1 MKSLF
6 TQMDFLQKNY
16 MNLIDSN
23 YKILGIIGGLHSCG
37 VAYIENGNIKYCF
50 EEERFSRVKS
60 WRDFEED
67 FFRYPLQS
75 LNRLIYT
82 HEIDL
87 NQVDYFTSFLDYNF
101 TKNMLKDTLGF
112 DLPLEKYIR
121 IEHHDA
127 HCTLAYYLSGFKN
140 DTLIVSLDAGGDNH
154 VAKYYFGNY
163 GDMFYIDG
171 VDIYRK
177 SLGHFYAALTELL
190 GFKRLKDEG
199 KVVGMAGHGN
209 LWIELYNAW
218 KDIIKI
224 EDLRTQ
230 VDPKPGISN
239 GLYKEIYEA
248 FFDIVGS
255 SYWKRP
261 QILKDIACTGQFIL
275 EEKVLELLEQ
285 LHAKYPNAKNIA
297 LAGGVFA
304 NVKLNKK
311 INDLEW
317 VDEVFVAPPMG
328 DEGLALGCAI
338 GTLKKLHINLKPTPA
353 STMYFGAEYSE
364 SEILD
369 AAKSELK
376 NYNIQPF
383 SCTEVADLLLNKKI
397 IGLYQGK
404 SEHGPRALGNRSII
418 CDATDPE
425 TYDIL
430 NSKLQRNDFMP
441 FAPAVL
447 EEDADILFKVD
458 KSKHAAEFMTMLYDT
473 QDEWKDKLPTV
484 VHPVDKTARIQIV
497 KQQTEGWF
505 WSILKE
511 YKNKTGFG
519 CLVNTSFNVHNE
531 PIVNH
536 PGEAFRHLRNG
547 IVDYLVTPYGIFSLV
562 D

>member
-1 MKSLF
+1 MKFLF
-6 TQMDFLQKNY
+6 TQTDFLQKNY
-16 MNLIDSN
+16 MNLINSN
-23 YKILGIIGGLHSCG
+23 YKILGIVGGMHSCG
-37 VAYIENGNIKYCF
+37 ITYVENGNIKYCF
-50 EEERFSRVKS
+50 EEERFSRTKY
-60 WRDFEED
+60 WQDFESD

-82 HEIDL
+82 HGVDL
-87 NQVDYFTSFLDYNF
+87 NQIDYFTTFLDYNF
-101 TKNMLKDTLGF
+101 TKNMLKDTHGF

-127 HCTLAYYLSGFKN
+127 HCYSAYYLSGFKD
-140 DTLIVSLDAGGDNH
+140 DTLIVSIDGGGDNH

-163 GDMFYIDG
+163 GEMFYIDG
-171 VDIYRK
+171 IDLQRK
-177 SLGHFYAALTELL
+177 SLGHFYAGLTELL

-199 KVVGMAGHGN
+199 KVVGLAGHGK
-209 LWIELYNAW
+209 LWIELYDAW
-218 KDIIKI
+218 KNIIKI
-224 EDLRTQ
+224 DDLRTEL
-230 VDPKPGISN
+230 DSN
-239 GLYKEIYEA
+239 PYFHGQYRELYDA
-248 FFDIVGS
+248 FFSIVGS
-255 SYWKRP
+255 RYWKRNDV
-261 QILKDIACTGQFIL
+261 LKDIAYTGQFIL

-285 LHAKYPNAKNIA
+285 LHVKYPSAKNIA

-317 VDEVFVAPPMG
+317 VENVFVAPPMG
-328 DEGLALGCAI
+328 DEGLALGCAL
-338 GTLKKLHINLKPTPA
+338 GTLKKLHINFKPIKA
-353 STMYFGAEYSE
+353 DTMYLGAEYSE
-364 SEILD
+364 NEVFDS
-369 AAKSELK
+369 AKSELK
-376 NYNIQPF
+376 NYNIQPLDF
-383 SCTEVADLLLNKKI
+383 SYVADLLLDKKI

-418 CDATDPE
+418 CDATNPE

-430 NSKLQRNDFMP
+430 NSKLKRNDFMP

-447 EEDADILFKVD
+447 EEDANILFKVD
-458 KSKHAAEFMTMLYDT
+458 KSHHAAEFMTMLYDT

-484 VHPVDKTARIQIV
+484 VHPIDKTARIQIV
-497 KQQTEGWF
+497 KRQSEGYF
-505 WSILKE
+505 WRILQE

-536 PGEAFRHLRNG
+536 PGEAFRHLRNR
-547 IVDYLVTPYGIFSLV
+547 IIDYLITPYGIFSLV